1 MTLQSAATKV
11 VANETAPFTRNEFGA
26 RIERTRVAMT
36 KAGIDAIVVTSE
48 ANVEYL
54 AGFETSFAW
63 VTPSRPWYFVV
74 PRIGDAIAII
84 PEIGLTNWQRTS
96 WCENIETWPS
106 PRPADEGIS
115 LLTAYL
121 GRIRRQHGK
130 VGFEIGPE
138 SRVGMPV
145 SDLLRAKAA
154 LDLEIVDCTMLMA
167 SVRSIKSPAEIDR
180 IRHICRIA
188 GRAFAELPSTV
199 GVGDTEK
206 EIYRDFCASLL
217 LKGADKVPYVS
228 IASGHGGYES
238 IIMGPTDRR
247 VQTGDVLILD
257 TGSKYGGYFCD
268 YDRNFSFGRPSAE
281 VSRVYA
287 ALWHATQAGIDAAKP
302 GKTAADVFQAQADV
316 LISHGFE
323 VGNVGRFG
331 HGLGKII
338 TEHPSNA
345 PGDETVLVPGMVLTV
360 EPSAMFAGGIMAH
373 EEDIV
378 ITEDRPEVLSPR
390 ASAEI
395 QIIEC

>member
-1 MTLQSAATKV
+1 MAKPATTKIITR
-11 VANETAPFTRNEFGA
+11 EMAPFTRNEFES
-26 RIERTRVAMT
+26 RIERTRAAMST
-36 KAGIDAIVVTSE
+36 AEIDAIVLTSE

-54 AGFETSFAW
+54 SGFETSFAW

-74 PRIGDAIAII
+74 PRVGDAVAII
-84 PEIGLTNWQRTS
+84 PEIGLTNWQSTS
-96 WCENIETWPS
+96 WCGKIETWPS
-106 PRPADEGIS
+106 PRPSDEGIS
-115 LLTAYL
+115 LLTASL
-121 GRIRRQHGK
+121 GRISRQHGK

-154 LDLEIVDCTMLMA
+154 LNFEVVDCTMIMA
-167 SVRSIKSPAEIDR
+167 GVRSIKSQAEIDR
-180 IRHICRIA
+180 VRHICQIA
-188 GRAFAELPSTV
+188 GRAFAELPSTAR
-199 GVGDTEK
+199 VGDTEK
-206 EIYRDFCASLL
+206 EIYRRFCASLL

-228 IASGHGGYES
+228 IASGKGGYES

-247 VQTGDVLILD
+247 VQKGDVLILD

-268 YDRNFSFGRPSAE
+268 YDRNFSFGQPSSD
-281 VSRVYA
+281 VSRVHE
-287 ALWHATQAGIDAAKP
+287 ALWHATEAGINAARP
-302 GKTAADVFQAQADV
+302 GKAAADVFRAQADV
-316 LISHGFE
+316 LTSHGFE

-331 HGLGKII
+331 HGLGKVI

-345 PGDETVLVPGMVLTV
+345 PGDETVLAPGMVLTI
-360 EPSAMFAGGIMAH
+360 EPSAMFARGIMAH

-378 ITEDRPEVLSPR
+378 VTEGVPEVLSPR